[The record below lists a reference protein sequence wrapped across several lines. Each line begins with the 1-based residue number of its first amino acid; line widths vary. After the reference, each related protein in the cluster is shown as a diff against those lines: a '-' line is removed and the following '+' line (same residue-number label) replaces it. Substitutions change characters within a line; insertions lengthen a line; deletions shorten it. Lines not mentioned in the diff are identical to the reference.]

1 MILTIPYIAGL
12 SESCRDFDIKT
23 AFKSGK
29 TLRSHLTKVK
39 DSIPKSSI
47 VYSISC
53 TCGKLYIGEQT
64 RRLEKRVKE
73 HQDACKRVDEKV
85 SAIAEHA
92 WQQHH
97 PIKWEEVRVVD
108 RASKN
113 RELKIKEALH
123 IQMTPDNN
131 KFNRDIGLEL
141 PGCWLSMLRANHPS
155 IHNKQ

>member
-1 MILTIPYIAGL
+1 MQ
-12 SESCRDFDIKT
+12 S
-23 AFKSGK
+23 FKRG
-29 TLRSHLTKVK
+29 
-39 DSIPKSSI
+39 
-47 VYSISC
+47 
-53 TCGKLYIGEQT
+53 
-64 RRLEKRVKE
+64 
-73 HQDACKRVDEKV
+73 DEKV

-108 RASKN
+108 RASRN

-141 PGCWLSMLRANHPS
+141 PWCWLSMLCANHPLGYNNS
-155 IHNKQ
+155 MHYPPVILLFTLCLLYYHGEFDLSLPLKRTSARCRNVRITFN